1 MRFASRLFRIFF
13 ILLSVIAVDAQAGP
27 LTSLTNKLTS
37 AMSDLPRYEKLP
49 LFNPHRKSFVCVYQA
64 QHLPPVDPQAELW
77 FQQAL
82 ALDNPDVYY
91 EDRDYPKIYQLYRQA
106 AERGHWK
113 AMLNLASLILSSYAV
128 PEHDPEIAVR
138 WVEKAMTLGAPDAYD
153 VMGVYHQN
161 GVVTG
166 DGATAAYAFFQRAAD
181 MGSPSAQAFLGFKM
195 SGNYDSP
202 DGDFWGNASTGL
214 QMLRC
219 ALSQDYAN
227 AAYELGMLY
236 RYDAIY
242 KKNSS
247 EARMEALEIF
257 QKGIRL
263 GSAKCASALFSEF
276 DGSGLSSGDSLVG
289 YVDTSRAERYSKIAR
304 ALEHYGDRLKLPN
317 LDKILPLPPAPLPK
331 WDGNV
336 KTLIDAAKAVTP
348 PPKPNPGA
356 SLEGREY
363 VPEGHGVLSLAA
375 SSYAVT
381 GDETVPKTGYWVAT
395 YGLSSMT
402 KSELRFAR
410 SGRPERYRNG
420 ERFDAPMLAWL
431 TPDLVQWHF
440 LGDAQPVPP
449 SRDAFL
455 KKMVDAGWIRQVPAL
470 ASTTDGCHGLQRCP
484 MTGIWEGRIADDHP
498 LAAIYNVWHQQ
509 AYVEQGQVFPAPE
522 SRFLDIAAEQ
532 VRWAFL
538 GSPNR
543 DGAAPG
549 VREIAV

>member
-1 MRFASRLFRIFF
+1 MTNRLT
-13 ILLSVIAVDAQAGP
+13 A
-27 LTSLTNKLTS
+27 

-49 LFNPHRKSFVCVYQA
+49 LFNPHRKSFTCVYQD
-64 QHLPPVDPQAELW
+64 QHVPPVDPQAELL

-82 ALDNPDVYY
+82 ALDDPDVYY

-138 WVEKAMTLGAPDAYD
+138 WVEKAMKLGVPDAYD
-153 VMGVYHQN
+153 IMGAYHQN
-161 GVVTG
+161 GVVPG
-166 DGATAAYAFFQRAAD
+166 GGATAAYAFFQRAAE
-181 MGSPSAQAFLGFKM
+181 MGSPSAQTFLGYKM
-195 SGNYDSP
+195 AGSYDNP
-202 DGDFWGNASTGL
+202 GEGFWGNLPVAM
-214 QMLRC
+214 QMMECAFAQGYGDAGEKLSLIYARPRTEEAKRR
-219 ALSQDYAN
+219 ALSVLHQ
-227 AAYELGMLY
+227 GV
-236 RYDAIY
+236 
-242 KKNSS
+242 K
-247 EARMEALEIF
+247 
-257 QKGIRL
+257 L
-263 GSAKCASALFSEF
+263 GSAECAASIAPEF
-276 DGSGLSSGDSLVG
+276 RGLGLSDGSNLVG
-289 YVDTSRAERYSKIAR
+289 YVDKARAERYSKIAR

-317 LDKILPLPPAPLPK
+317 LDKVLPLPPAPLPK

-356 SLEGREY
+356 SLEGREH
-363 VPEGHGVLSLAA
+363 VPEGQGVLSLAA

-381 GDETVPKTGYWVAT
+381 GDETVPKTGYWLAT

-410 SGRPERYRNG
+410 SGRPERYRTG
-420 ERFDAPMLAWL
+420 ERFEAPMLAWL

-449 SRDAFL
+449 SRDVFL

-470 ASTTDGCHGLQRCP
+470 ASTTDDCHGLQRCP
-484 MTGIWEGRIADDHP
+484 ITGIWESRIGDDHP

-509 AYVEQGQVFPAPE
+509 AYVEQGQLFPAPE
-522 SRFLDIAAEQ
+522 RRFLDIAAEQ
-532 VRWAFL
+532 VRWTYL

-549 VREIAV
+549 VREIAA